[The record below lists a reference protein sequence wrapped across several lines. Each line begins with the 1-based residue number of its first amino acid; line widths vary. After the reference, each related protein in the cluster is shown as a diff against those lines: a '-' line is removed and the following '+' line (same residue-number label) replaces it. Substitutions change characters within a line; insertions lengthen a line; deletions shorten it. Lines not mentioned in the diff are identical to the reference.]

1 MNGEYSNEKNNESRE
16 LEETSYDTQRSI
28 YLSKFSGRNHYKGRN
43 LSDADIETHIIYLGR
58 RMLYEYIFILQS

>member
-43 LSDADIETHIIYLGR
+43 LSDADIETHIIYL
-58 RMLYEYIFILQS
+58 